1 MALKFDGA
9 TSGDK
14 YDYRPDV
21 SKPFDRQEPQD
32 TSSNV
37 NPSPGVNWGTQ
48 CTGNREK
55 DASPPVPN
63 CGTPDDSAV

>member
-1 MALKFDGA
+1 MPVKFDGA

-21 SKPFDRQEPQD
+21 SKPYDKQVPQD
-32 TSSNV
+32 TSGNGCKSQVQWCQN
-37 NPSPGVNWGTQ
+37 
-48 CTGNREK
+48 TGNRHIPNA
-55 DASPPVPN
+55 DPPVPT